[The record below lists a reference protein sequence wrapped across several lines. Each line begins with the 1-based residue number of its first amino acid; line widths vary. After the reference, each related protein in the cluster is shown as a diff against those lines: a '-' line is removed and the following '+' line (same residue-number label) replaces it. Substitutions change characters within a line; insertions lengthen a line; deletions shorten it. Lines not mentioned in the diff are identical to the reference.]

1 MQNIKMKKNPI
12 NNNVKLSVVIPCYNE
27 KFTIEKI
34 ISKISKLQINIEII
48 VVDDYSTDGSREI
61 IKKIKNRLIKKKI
74 FHKKNYGKGYAIK
87 SSVKFIKG
95 DFIIIQDADLEYSP
109 KDYKNLLRPVLDGRC
124 EVVYGSRV
132 LGKSR
137 YKLNNFI
144 SVFRIFANHLLT
156 IVSNVINRQ
165 NLTDAHTCY
174 KLFKTSIFKKI
185 NLKEKGFSF
194 CPEVTTKISNMN
206 ISIIEVPISYNG
218 RDYKEG
224 KKIKFKDAV
233 EAIIT
238 LVKYKFIKKLI

>member
-1 MQNIKMKKNPI
+1 M
-12 NNNVKLSVVIPCYNE
+12 
-27 KFTIEKI
+27 
-34 ISKISKLQINIEII
+34 
-48 VVDDYSTDGSREI
+48 DDYSTDGSREI

-194 CPEVTTKISNMN
+194 CPEITTKISKLNLK
-206 ISIIEVPISYNG
+206 IAEIKISYKG
-218 RDYKEG
+218 RRYEDG
-224 KKIKFKDAV
+224 KKISLLDGFI
-233 EAIIT
+233 AIKA
-238 LVKYKFIKKLI
+238 LFKYKFFI